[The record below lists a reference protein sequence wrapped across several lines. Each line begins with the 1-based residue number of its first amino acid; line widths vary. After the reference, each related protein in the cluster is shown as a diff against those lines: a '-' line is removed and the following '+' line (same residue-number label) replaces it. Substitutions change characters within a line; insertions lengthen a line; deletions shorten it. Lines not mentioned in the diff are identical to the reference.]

1 MKKIFLAMMLMGWV
15 SLQLTAQ
22 TKVGYFD
29 LDYVLP
35 LLPDYKTVEGKMQA
49 YGNQI
54 KAEIEA
60 KGKELDTKAKDY
72 DAKVKS
78 GLLSGAMQE
87 LKLRELQ
94 DLDKQLND
102 FQQKA
107 QTDVQNHQAE
117 LMSPV
122 LEKIQ
127 KALTEV
133 AQANGFSQVFRS
145 EFCYAANKT
154 NNISDLVLKKLGVT
168 PPPPKTN

>member
-1 MKKIFLAMMLMGWV
+1 MKKIFTAIVWV
-15 SLQLTAQ
+15 SLLSFQLTAQ

-35 LLPDYKTVEGKMQA
+35 LLPEYKTVEGKMKS
-49 YGNQI
+49 YGDQI

-72 DAKVKS
+72 ENKVKA
-78 GLLSGAMQE
+78 GTLSGAMQE
-87 LKLRELQ
+87 LKARELQ
-94 DLDKQLND
+94 DLERQLNE

-107 QTDVQNHQAE
+107 QSDVQNHQNE

-127 KALTEV
+127 KTLDEV

-145 EFCYAANKT
+145 EFCFAANKA

-168 PPPPKTN
+168 PPAPKTN

>member
-1 MKKIFLAMMLMGWV
+1 MLMGMA
-15 SLQLTAQ
+15 SLSLTAQ

-35 LLPDYKTVEGKMQA
+35 LLPEYKTIEGKMKA
-49 YGNQI
+49 YVDQI

-72 DAKVKS
+72 EAKVQS
-78 GLLSGAMQE
+78 GILSGAMQE
-87 LKLRELQ
+87 LKMRELQ
-94 DLDKQLND
+94 DLDKQLNE
-102 FQQKA
+102 FQQKS
-107 QTDVQNHQAE
+107 QSDVQNHQAE

-127 KALTEV
+127 KTLTEV
-133 AQANGFSQVFRS
+133 AQTNGFSQVFRS
-145 EFCYAANKT
+145 EFCAAANKT